1 MKKTVFGL
9 ILIFFLICSGG
20 AADAMCVKTSKA
32 NIRLGPG
39 TNYESIWQVY
49 KYMPFE
55 KVGVSVSGNWY
66 AVKDVDGD
74 VNWIHKKLITNGF
87 RCAVVKKESVN
98 VRKGPGT
105 RYPKIYP
112 GPARQ
117 YFSFRV
123 LKKKGLWIKVRDE
136 LGKIGWI
143 HKKFL
148 WIR

>member
-1 MKKTVFGL
+1 MKRMLLGVF
-9 ILIFFLICSGG
+9 LIFFLIYSGSTSE
-20 AADAMCVKTSKA
+20 ALCVKTAKA
-32 NIRLGPG
+32 NIRSGPG
-39 TNYESIWQVY
+39 TNYETIWQVY

-87 RCAVVKKESVN
+87 RCATVKKDPVN
-98 VRKGPGT
+98 VRKGPGM
-105 RYPKIYP
+105 RYRKIYP
-112 GPARQ
+112 EPAQQ
-117 YFSFRV
+117 YYSFRV
-123 LKKKGLWIKVRDE
+123 LKKRGLWIKVKDE

-143 HKKFL
+143 HKDFL